1 MDGPSSTDDFAQ
13 RQVRFYRIL
22 ALVVLAG
29 VVLSFVLALG
39 MAGIEFRGVFEQAA
53 LQRGLFLA
61 TLVTTFGLVV
71 FLLRIG
77 NIFDVEKKVD
87 SMFKLERERL
97 DSARKT
103 ELDSA
108 RQFRDD
114 VKSELAALREQWRKD
129 LAGQDGRMSAAI
141 LAANKA
147 EKAVADALARLD
159 ALSREPAY
167 RTTIEELV
175 RKLDG
180 LVKDVG
186 ALRSADRVNSPLLK
200 ELQEKVVLLEKGQG
214 KLNHRMDEQVEAAER
229 RDMESVAIR
238 STLDTELGNLRKRE
252 TLLLVKQR
260 ELEDVNDNLKTDSKR
275 GRVQF

>member
-1 MDGPSSTDDFAQ
+1 MEGSSEDFAT

-22 ALVVLAG
+22 ALVVAVG
-29 VVLSFVLALG
+29 VVLSFVFALG
-39 MAGIEFRGVFEQAA
+39 AVGNMWNIGFFDQAG

-61 TLVTTFGLVV
+61 TIVIAGVLCV

-87 SMFKLERERL
+87 SMFKVERERL
-97 DSARKT
+97 DGARKT
-103 ELDSA
+103 ELDQA

-114 VKSELAALREQWRKD
+114 VKGELAALREAWRKD
-129 LAGQDGRMSAAI
+129 LAAQDGRMSDAI
-141 LAANKA
+141 RAANQA
-147 EKAVADALARLD
+147 QKAVQDALARLD

-167 RTTIEELV
+167 RTTIEDLV
-175 RKLDG
+175 KKVDT

-186 ALRSADRVNSPLLK
+186 ALRNADRVNSPLLK
-200 ELQEKVVLLEKGQG
+200 ELQEKVVLLEKGQS
-214 KLNHRMDEQVEAAER
+214 KLNFRMDEQVEAAER
-229 RDMESVAIR
+229 RDMESAALR
-238 STLDTELGNLRKRE
+238 MSLDTELGNLKKRE

-260 ELEDVNDNLKTDSKR
+260 ELEDVNEHLKGETKR